1 MRQFHFGS
9 FSTSVRSAGRADL
22 FDSLPADAVIICD
35 ANTAQYAPAHHRTV
49 TIPAGEEHKS
59 WEQLHSVLGELLDAG
74 LTRSSTVVGLGGGVV
89 TDLAACAAS
98 LYMRGCRLVLIPTSL
113 LAMVDAALGGKTGVN
128 FGGYKNMVGTFYP
141 AHELVIATELLAT
154 LSEREY
160 RSGMAEVIKTALLG
174 DLELLSLL
182 EQEPDA
188 VLAREASLVDR
199 CVRACVAVKG
209 RIVEED
215 LRESGV
221 RAHLNLGH
229 TFAHALETVTGFA
242 AVTHG
247 EAVAWGLARAAE
259 LSVREGYADAA
270 YSRRVGAL
278 LASYGYDAAPRAELA
293 EELLAAMQRDKK
305 RTGARVRFVLQ
316 RGPADTL
323 VTEVDATN
331 LQAVLAGRGT
341 RPYSPPTSLQA

>member
-160 RSGMAEVIKTALLG
+160 RSGMAEVVKTALLG

-188 VLAREASLVDR
+188 VLARDASLVDR
-199 CVRACVAVKG
+199 CVRSCVAVKG

-341 RPYSPPTSLQA
+341 RP